1 MKGHAVLAAVLAE
14 HGVSTLFGV
23 MGDGNMFFVDSFIR
37 DQHGE
42 YVAAANEAGAA
53 LMAAGYAAGS
63 GRVGVATVT
72 HGPGLA
78 NTLATLVSAARE
90 RRPIVLITGDTG
102 AENRSNAQNID
113 QASLVAPTGAG
124 FEQVT
129 SARSI
134 PDDLARALR
143 RADAQQR
150 PIVLNVPADFAF
162 AEIDHQPGTSPRE
175 AVRQALAPDPA
186 ALDGAV
192 GLIAS
197 ARRPIILAG
206 VGVLRSGAQ
215 ASLRELADLLG
226 APVMTTLPV
235 RGLFGNY
242 EHDLGV
248 FGTLSTPWAVD
259 AILAADCVIA
269 VGASL
274 NPYTGGGD
282 GWPYLE
288 GKRVVH
294 CDIDPSGLGTHFTPD
309 AAVLADAGGF
319 ADTVVSW
326 LREAEYT
333 GTGFRDSLRRAAEVE
348 VEVEVEAEL
357 ELEPASGDPGFV
369 DLGTALTELN
379 RRLPRER
386 TLTVDGGRFTD
397 EVIRR
402 VEVHRPRSWTTT
414 FGGFG
419 AIGNGLATAIGM
431 GCADRSR
438 PALALVGDGS
448 FMLGGLAEFSTAV
461 RHRVDLIVVVCN
473 DGCYGAEYRKL
484 AARDF
489 GVEHSLFDWPDFAPV
504 ADALGGVGCT
514 VHSLSDLANAEKVVN
529 ERDRPVLIDV
539 KLDPASVHWGH

>member
-1 MKGHAVLAAVLAE
+1 VKGYASLAAVLAE
-14 HGVSTLFGV
+14 HGVSTMFGV

-37 DQHGE
+37 DQRGE
-42 YVAAANEAGAA
+42 YVAAANEAGAT

-78 NTLATLVSAARE
+78 NTVAALVSAARE
-90 RRPIVLITGDTG
+90 RRPIVLITGDTA

-124 FEQVT
+124 FEQVAT
-129 SARSI
+129 ARTM
-134 PDDLARALR
+134 PGDLARALR
-143 RADAQQR
+143 RADAEQR
-150 PIVLNVPADFAF
+150 PIVLNVPADLAF

-175 AVRQALAPDPA
+175 VPRQAPAPDPA

-192 GLIAS
+192 GLIAG

-206 VGVLRSGAQ
+206 AGVLLSGAQ

-226 APVMTTLPV
+226 APVTTTLPV
-235 RGLFGNY
+235 RGLFGDY

-269 VGASL
+269 VGTSL

-282 GWPYLE
+282 GRPYLE

-294 CDIDPSGLGTHFTPD
+294 CDIDPSALGASFTPD
-309 AAVLADAGGF
+309 AEVLADAGAF

-333 GTGFRDSLRRAAEVE
+333 GTGFRDSLRRAAEVP
-348 VEVEVEAEL
+348 
-357 ELEPASGDPGFV
+357 EPASGRPGFV
-369 DLGTALTELN
+369 DLATTLTELN

-386 TLTVDGGRFTD
+386 TLTVDGGRFTG
-397 EVIRR
+397 EVVRR
-402 VEVHRPRSWTTT
+402 FEVHRPRAWTTT

-431 GCADRSR
+431 GCADRGR
-438 PALALVGDGS
+438 PAVALVGDGS

-514 VHSLSDLANAEKVVN
+514 VRGLSDLADAEKVVN

>member
-1 MKGHAVLAAVLAE
+1 VKGYASLAAVLAE
-14 HGVSTLFGV
+14 HGVSTMFGV
-23 MGDGNMFFVDSFIR
+23 MGDGNMFLVDSFIR
-37 DQHGE
+37 DQGGE
-42 YVAAANEAGAA
+42 YVAAANEAGAT
-53 LMAAGYAAGS
+53 LMAAGYATGS

-78 NTLATLVSAARE
+78 NTVATLVSAARE
-90 RRPIVLITGDTG
+90 RRPIVLITGDIA
-102 AENRSNAQNID
+102 AEARSNAQNID

-124 FEQVT
+124 FEQVA
-129 SARSI
+129 SARSA
-134 PDDLARALR
+134 PGDLARALR
-143 RADAQQR
+143 RADAEQR

-162 AEIDHQPGTSPRE
+162 AEIDYLPGTSPRE
-175 AVRQALAPDPA
+175 VPRQAPAPDPA
-186 ALDGAV
+186 GLDGAV

-206 VGVLRSGAQ
+206 QGALLSGAQ

-226 APVMTTLPV
+226 APVATTLPV
-235 RGLFGNY
+235 RGLFADY
-242 EHDLGV
+242 EHDLGI
-248 FGTLSTPWAVD
+248 FGTLSTSWAIE

-282 GWPYLE
+282 GWPYLA

-294 CDIDPSGLGTHFTPD
+294 CDIDPGVLGVHFTPD
-309 AAVLADAGGF
+309 AEVVADAGAF

-333 GTGFRDSLRRAAEVE
+333 GTGFRDSLQHAA
-348 VEVEVEAEL
+348 L
-357 ELEPASGDPGFV
+357 PEPASERPGFV
-369 DLGTALTELN
+369 DLATALTELD

-386 TLTVDGGRFTD
+386 SLTVDGGRFTD

-402 VEVHRPRSWTTT
+402 FEVHRPRAWTTT

-431 GCADRSR
+431 GCADRSL
-438 PALALVGDGS
+438 PAVALVGDGS

-484 AARDF
+484 VDRDF

-514 VHSLSDLANAEKVVN
+514 VRGLDDLAYAEKVVN

-539 KLDPASVHWGH
+539 KLDPATVHWGH